1 MKYISERGVCDYNSH
16 LYSLKSLFH
25 LIAWLYSKYI
35 LYHAIII
42 LFQQSSNKTALNR
55 WQSTTIDNYTKETS
69 KLINATDKR
78 HILFTTEHFIIKDSE
93 VIQYIRIVCIDKQR
107 HSIFWMTSITS
118 IARIRDWA
126 AVSYITVV
134 VNIDVRAKDWT
145 VFGVATD
152 SLIALSSLQ
161 ESSGR
166 NTMRVLQGEDECD
179 RVILP
184 YV

>member
-1 MKYISERGVCDYNSH
+1 
-16 LYSLKSLFH
+16 
-25 LIAWLYSKYI
+25 
-35 LYHAIII
+35 
-42 LFQQSSNKTALNR
+42 
-55 WQSTTIDNYTKETS
+55 
-69 KLINATDKR
+69 
-78 HILFTTEHFIIKDSE
+78 
-93 VIQYIRIVCIDKQR
+93 
-107 HSIFWMTSITS
+107 MTSITS
-118 IARIRDWA
+118 VARIRDRA